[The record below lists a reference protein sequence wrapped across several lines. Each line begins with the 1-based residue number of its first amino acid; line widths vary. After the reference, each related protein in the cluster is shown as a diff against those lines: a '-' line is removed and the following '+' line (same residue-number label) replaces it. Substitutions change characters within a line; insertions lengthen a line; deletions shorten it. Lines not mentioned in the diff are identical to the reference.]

1 MIEGA
6 LDVDRV
12 VNDDRVDDQA
22 ERAEL
27 LFLTFAVG
35 VAQLAAAVVADVAG
49 QTVAAFAA
57 VEVHED
63 APAEALVVAV
73 VQEADRFRG
82 SSDVLQRPSERRE
95 MARLAAQRTNKLASS
110 AWSLRSSR
118 LSHLFRL

>member
-1 MIEGA
+1 MVAAQRAESLDAGRGGDVIEGA

-12 VNDDRVDDQA
+12 VNDDQA

-35 VAQLAAAVVADVAG
+35 LAQLAAAAVADVAG

-57 VEVHED
+57 VKVHED

-73 VQEADRFRG
+73 IQEVDRFRG
-82 SSDVLQRPSERRE
+82 SSDVLQRPGERR
-95 MARLAAQRTNKLASS
+95 
-110 AWSLRSSR
+110 
-118 LSHLFRL
+118 